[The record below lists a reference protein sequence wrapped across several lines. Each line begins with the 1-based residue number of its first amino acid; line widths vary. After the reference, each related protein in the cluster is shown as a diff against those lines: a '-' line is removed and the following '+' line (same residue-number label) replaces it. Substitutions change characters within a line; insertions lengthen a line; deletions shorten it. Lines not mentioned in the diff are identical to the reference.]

1 MAFVDFQEN
10 FSMHL
15 KGAPTMNCRKWLA
28 TVLSVLVWAPLTA
41 TAQQQPEPRPK
52 LAIAVATG
60 DELQL
65 VTIGA
70 LVFWNS
76 RGVLRNERPELANQ
90 LFAALRDEIGMEN
103 LYDIHRLALTTA
115 EIRSFRPDLPRS
127 RDFFGRSKAAS
138 NPDLLRIL
146 ARCGCDKLLLVSSS
160 NSNATAEP
168 HTIVGAGVIAG
179 GRFTWGLA
187 FDLYESAAPEQYAMS
202 GRASLRSARGGIS
215 VGEDVKWDMT
225 KVSALTEEQ
234 WTSVEV
240 TARDLIRPKE
250 KNDRGSGQGHPLVV
264 ALSSLGLRPSCDS
277 LAASQSSLRQRRD
290 PNRGDYVPPSVLRP
304 GDLER
309 CPP

>member
-1 MAFVDFQEN
+1 
-10 FSMHL
+10 
-15 KGAPTMNCRKWLA
+15 MNCRKWLA
-28 TVLSVLVWAPLTA
+28 TALCLLLWTPLLTA
-41 TAQQQPEPRPK
+41 AQEQPNPRPK
-52 LAIAVATG
+52 LAIAIATG

-65 VTIGA
+65 VTVGA

-76 RGVLRNERPELANQ
+76 RGVVRNERPELADQ

-103 LYDIHRLALTTA
+103 LFDIHRLALTTE

-160 NSNATAEP
+160 NSIATGEP
-168 HTIVGAGVIAG
+168 HTVVGAGVFAG
-179 GRFTWGLA
+179 GRFTWGMA

-202 GRASLRSARGGIS
+202 ARASLIRIVRGRIS

-234 WTSVEV
+234 WTSVEAV
-240 TARDLIRPKE
+240 ARDLMRPKE
-250 KNDRGSGQGHPLVV
+250 KNDRDTGQGHPIVV
-264 ALSSLGLRPSCDS
+264 ALSSLGLRPSCAS
-277 LAASQSSLRQRRD
+277 LAASQSALRQRRD
-290 PNRGDYVPPSVLRP
+290 PNRGDYVPPAVLRP